1 MYLHSENGVLGMGP
15 YPETRE
21 QCDADLINAAK
32 ETITVIKGASYFPSD
47 LSFAMVRG
55 GHLDLT
61 MLGGMQVN
69 KYGDLANWMIP
80 KKLIK
85 GKIFLSKSI

>member
-1 MYLHSENGVLGMGP
+1 MGP

-21 QCDADLINAAK
+21 QCDADLINASK

-47 LSFAMVRG
+47 LSFGIVRG

-61 MLGGMQVN
+61 MLGGMQVSQ
-69 KYGDLANWMIP
+69 YGDLANWMIP

-85 GKIFLSKSI
+85 GKRLND